1 MTTET
6 DVRRFRVL
14 QIVEVEPRERI
25 ASGHA
30 LDALRGQHFSVSHEL
45 FQEDLAWLEGLGHI
59 KTGPLDEEAWIAL
72 TDTGREVVDL
82 AQPGPALRSIA
93 LGRGAHLT
101 LCSHEAISASKLDTL
116 AAAARSLVDTVL
128 GDSQAAPGQG
138 AERDPDTHLG
148 ARESS

>member
-6 DVRRFRVL
+6 DARRFRAL
-14 QIVEVEPRERI
+14 QIVEVEPTECV
-25 ASGHA
+25 ACWHV
-30 LDALRGQHFSVSHEL
+30 LEALRGQHFAVSHEL
-45 FQEDLAWLEGLGHI
+45 FQEDLSWLEGLGYI
-59 KTGPLDEEAWIAL
+59 KAGPLVGEAAWIAL
-72 TDTGREVVDL
+72 TDAGREVIDL

-128 GDSQAAPGQG
+128 GDSEAAPDQG
-138 AERDPDTHLG
+138 ARPDSHVG
-148 ARESS
+148 AREAS